1 MIATQKGQEV
11 HLFVDDTESRQPDH
25 VPAEERRDGLDCFGL
40 GGVLI
45 NREDLDRVW
54 DSHQAFCNAWEIPH
68 LLHSYEI
75 RGGRGNFSWLKNPER
90 AVEFLPALEEFL
102 VGLPVMGIAAII
114 HRPGYVARYA
124 GRYEDRIWRMDKTA
138 FSILIERSA
147 KYACSK
153 GRRLR
158 VFFERSGKQEDWDIV
173 AFMKELK
180 AKGMPFDGDNAAAYQ
195 GLKASEFS
203 ELVLGESKG
212 RTKKTPMLQIA
223 DLYLYPMAKA
233 GYDASYKPHLA
244 LMKAGRL
251 IDSVLSS
258 ENRPLLG
265 IKYSCFDH
273 LDRHKQT

>member
-1 MIATQKGQEV
+1 MNATRKGQEV
-11 HLFVDDTESRQPDH
+11 HLFVDDTGSRRPDH
-25 VPAEERRDGLDCFGL
+25 VPAEERYDGMDCFGL

-45 NREDLDRVW
+45 DREDLRRVW
-54 DSHQAFCNAWEIPH
+54 DAHREFCNAWGITYP
-68 LLHSYEI
+68 LHSYEI

-90 AVEFLPALEEFL
+90 AVEFLPELEKFL

-124 GRYEDRIWRMDKTA
+124 ERYEGRPWRMDKTA

-147 KYACSK
+147 KYARSK

-158 VFFERSGKQEDWDIV
+158 VFFERSGKQEDRDIV

-180 AKGMPFDGDNAAAYQ
+180 AAGMPFDGDNAALYR
-195 GLKASEFS
+195 GLEAGDFS
-203 ELVLGESKG
+203 ELVLGEPKG

-233 GYDASYKPHLA
+233 GYDASYKPYLA
-244 LMKAGRL
+244 LMRAGRL
-251 IDSVLSS
+251 IDAVLSS
-258 ENRPLLG
+258 EDRPLLG
-265 IKYSCFDH
+265 IKYSCFDG
-273 LDRHKQT
+273 LEGHKQT